1 MRWCRSLK
9 NGYKNSP
16 TEIADGLGCDRPIQ
30 SFKDDRDQ
38 IVAFGTFDLLKGLD
52 VGVFRTV
59 HNGENFGDEMI
70 FITGPLARGAI
81 VKRLHRDN
89 SLFFKECCLEQIGC
103 ELQNF
108 TGYPSGFRDFG
119 GIVHTRIVRD

>member
-1 MRWCRSLK
+1 MKSGCKKL
-9 NGYKNSP
+9 P
-16 TEIADGLGCDRPIQ
+16 TEIADGLGRDSPIQ

-38 IVAFGTFDLLKGLD
+38 IMAFGAFDLLKGLD

-89 SLFFKECCLEQIGC
+89 SFFKEYCLEQIGYA
-103 ELQNF
+103 LQNF
-108 TGYPSGFRDFG
+108 TGYPIGPD
-119 GIVHTRIVRD
+119 VRLR